1 MTTTSDIQMTAPSP
15 ESEPVDDRA
24 LHVPM
29 WRRLLAGNGTWV
41 LGLNLLLI
49 AFFTYLSPNHVFWS
63 ARNLQNQL
71 LNGSEGLLLAI
82 AMTILLAAGL
92 FDISL
97 GVNLAFS
104 SVVGAMAL
112 VTVSGGSVAL
122 LGGSSVGDNV

>member
-1 MTTTSDIQMTAPSP
+1 MA
-15 ESEPVDDRA
+15 R
-24 LHVPM
+24 
-29 WRRLLAGNGTWV
+29 W

-92 FDISL
+92 FEL
-97 GVNLAFS
+97 PATLA
-104 SVVGAMAL
+104 AL
-112 VTVSGGSVAL
+112 VAAL
-122 LGGSSVGDNV
+122 AAGRYELLVQHAAHSCCATPCSPMNAFLSSLFS